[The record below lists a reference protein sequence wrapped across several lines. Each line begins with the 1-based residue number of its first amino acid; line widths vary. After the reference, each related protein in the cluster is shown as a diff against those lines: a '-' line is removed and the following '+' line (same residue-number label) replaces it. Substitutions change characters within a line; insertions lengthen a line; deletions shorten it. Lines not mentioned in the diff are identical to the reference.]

1 MNKLD
6 LILKSSI
13 ALVICLVLQAC
24 ATTPQSR
31 QMNAFAKNIFEPV
44 KQEEKLYPVVLSIGF
59 NTGINFPTLLVES
72 LSEKTMIKKNNKIY
86 KNLKKK

>member
-31 QMNAFAKNIFEPV
+31 EVNEYAKNILQPH
-44 KQEEKLYPVVLSIGF
+44 KQEENLYPVVMSFSSNRLCCTNLSVKGF
-59 NTGINFPTLLVES
+59 SAI
-72 LSEKTMIKKNNKIY
+72 
-86 KNLKKK
+86 